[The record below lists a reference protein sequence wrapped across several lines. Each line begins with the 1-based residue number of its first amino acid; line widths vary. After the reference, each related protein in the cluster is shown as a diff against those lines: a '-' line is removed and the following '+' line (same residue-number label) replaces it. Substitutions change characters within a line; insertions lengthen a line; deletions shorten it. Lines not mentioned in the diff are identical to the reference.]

1 MTGFSK
7 SDFEN
12 DEVRLKLLSI
22 INDKLHFDVLKPFSK
37 LNKRQQVYFNDELNK
52 YIQNLPLENYLEVI
66 NQNFNTIMYD
76 VFSSEDFRPELQRVT
91 KSSTNPISVGKEELV
106 DDVLTRLESISV

>member
-1 MTGFSK
+1 MPFNQEN
-7 SDFEN
+7 FED

-22 INDKLHFDVLKPFSK
+22 INDKLHFDILKPFSK
-37 LNKRQQVYFNDELNK
+37 LNKRQQVYFNEKMNEYLR
-52 YIQNLPLENYLEVI
+52 QLPENNYLDVI
-66 NQNFNTIMYD
+66 NQNFNAIMSD
-76 VFSSEDFRPELQRVT
+76 VFSSDDFKAELQRVT

>member
-7 SDFEN
+7 ADFEN

-22 INDKLHFDVLKPFSK
+22 INDKLHFDVLKKFSN
-37 LNKRQQVYFNDELNK
+37 LNKRQQVYFNEELNK
-52 YIQNLPLENYLEVI
+52 YIQSLPLENYLDVI
-66 NQNFNTIMYD
+66 TKDFNAIMFD
-76 VFSSEDFRPELQRVT
+76 VFSSDYFRPELQRVT

-106 DDVLTRLESISV
+106 DDVLTTLESISV

>member
-12 DEVRLKLLSI
+12 DEVRGKLLSI

-52 YIQNLPLENYLEVI
+52 YIQNLPLENYLDVI
-66 NQNFNTIMYD
+66 TKDFNIVMSDILT
-76 VFSSEDFRPELQRVT
+76 SEDFRPELQRVT
-91 KSSTNPISVGKEELV
+91 RSSTNPISVGKEELV